1 MRRFILLFFVLT
13 VCLSACAAWAADTGM
28 LYAMNDSN
36 NTLYSINPNTYALTV
51 IGYTGI
57 GTGDFGD
64 LAYNPNSNT
73 AYWVP
78 GRGNDNLYTINLQTG
93 AATLVGAHGID
104 DMFSLAYD
112 TATSTLYG
120 ESSNGNFY
128 SINTTNAAATLLGSN
143 SVYPG
148 GMTYRADTNQLVL
161 LGAGSAQFWQLN
173 PANGLSTLLGGS
185 GFVNDNGLTWDPAQ
199 GKFFVDDW
207 SSNLYT
213 GDPNTY
219 ALTQVAGLPAAFDG
233 IIYTSGVPE
242 PGTIMLLGSGIV
254 GLATRLRRKK

>member
-1 MRRFILLFFVLT
+1 MRRFLLLLT
-13 VCLSACAAWAADTGM
+13 LLTCLAAASAWAADNGM

-36 NTLYSINPNTYALTV
+36 NTLYSINPNTYAVTA

-57 GTGDFGD
+57 AAGDFGD

-73 AYWVP
+73 AYWVA
-78 GRGNDNLYTINLQTG
+78 GRGNDNLYSINLQTG
-93 AATLVGAHGID
+93 AATLIGAHGID
-104 DMFSLAYD
+104 DMFALGYD

-120 ESSNGNFY
+120 QSSNGNFY
-128 SINTTNAAATLLGSN
+128 SLSTTNGAATLLGSN

-148 GMTYRADTNQLVL
+148 GLTYRSDTNQLIL
-161 LGAGSAQFWQLN
+161 LGAGSAQFWNVN
-173 PANGLSTLLGGS
+173 PANGGTSLLGGS
-185 GFVNDNGLTWDPAQ
+185 GFVNDGGVAWDPAQ

-219 ALTQVAGLPAAFDG
+219 ALTLVAGLPNAFDG
-233 IIYTSGVPE
+233 IIYVTPE
-242 PGTIMLLGSGIV
+242 PGTILLIGSGIV
-254 GLATRLRRKK
+254 GLATRLRRKL

>member
-1 MRRFILLFFVLT
+1 MRRVLLLIT
-13 VCLSACAAWAADTGM
+13 LLICLAAVSAWAADTGL
-28 LYAMNDSN
+28 LYAMNDQTNS
-36 NTLYSINPNTYALTV
+36 LYSIDPNTYALTF
-51 IGYTGI
+51 IGSTGI
-57 GTGDFGD
+57 GAGDFGD
-64 LAYNPNSNT
+64 LAFNPNSNT

-93 AATLVGAHGID
+93 AATLVGFHGVD

-128 SINTTNAAATLLGSN
+128 SISTSNGAATLLGNN

-148 GMTYRADTNQLVL
+148 GLTYRADINQLVL
-161 LGAGSAQFWQLN
+161 LGAGSANFYSIN
-173 PANGLSTLLGGS
+173 PTNGAANPLGGS
-185 GFVNDNGLTWDPAQ
+185 GFVNDNGLAWDPVL

-207 SSNLYT
+207 SGNLYT

-219 ALTQVAGLPAAFDG
+219 NLTQVAGLPTEFDG
-233 IIYTSGVPE
+233 LIYVTPE
-242 PGTIMLLGSGIV
+242 PGSMLLLGSGIV
-254 GLATRLRRKK
+254 GLATRLRRKF